1 MFSFLNVIL
10 MKRKQVPKNVCP
22 YVKMLIF
29 FILGCEKKI
38 IAYFN
43 TGNLQA
49 LYTNDVD
56 YVIFAFAY
64 PNKDGTVSLDE
75 QNKRRL
81 EDNLEEL
88 KKLQS
93 KGVKILISVGG
104 YEHSYNFKFASKTP
118 EGRKSFAS
126 SLKDLMEEYKFDGVD
141 IDWEYKKLLNKTDA
155 AHYVDLVRAM
165 RNAIDKVIGVT
176 IFRIPERVSSL
187 DYTSLN
193 DLVDYYSL
201 LSYEYS
207 GAVWSKH
214 TGFNTP
220 LPDIK
225 TSTKALLEFG
235 VSEKKLYI
243 GLAFYGQQFGDVGS
257 GNVESNGLNELFDKQ
272 SSNSMRIDYKD
283 IQDVSTAQYDP
294 NAAAVYIYQE
304 SKKVLITF
312 DNIESIRAKC
322 EYIKSR
328 DNAGAMVWELGGD
341 KNGEL
346 LKAVVKSLKT
356 NSGMAS

>member
-1 MFSFLNVIL
+1 M
-10 MKRKQVPKNVCP
+10 
-22 YVKMLIF
+22 IF

-49 LYTNDVD
+49 LYTDDVD

-64 PNKDGTVSLDE
+64 PNEDGTVSLDE

-104 YEHSYNFKFASKTP
+104 YEHSYNFKLASATP
-118 EGRKSFAS
+118 EGQKSFAS
-126 SLKDLMEEYKFDGVD
+126 SLKDLMEEYQFDGVD
-141 IDWEYKKLLNKTDA
+141 IDWEYKKKEDA
-155 AHYVDLVRAM
+155 AHYVDLVRAT
-165 RNAIDKVIGVT
+165 RKAIDKVIGVT
-176 IFRIPERVSSL
+176 IFRIPERVGSL

-193 DLVDYYSL
+193 GLVDYYSL

-207 GAVWSKH
+207 GAVWSRR

-225 TSTKALLEFG
+225 TSTEALLEFG
-235 VSEKKLYI
+235 VSKEKLYL
-243 GLAFYGQQFGDVGS
+243 GLAFYGQQFGDV
-257 GNVESNGLNELFDKQ
+257 NVESNGFNHPFDKQ

-304 SKKVLITF
+304 SIKVLTTF

-322 EYIKSR
+322 EYIKSL

-346 LKAVVKSLKT
+346 LKAVVRYGIMMFYCYSHKNLPDAYSCIAKGLPFCCCAF
-356 NSGMAS
+356 SQ